1 MSHPEKS
8 DPKRWRLRAL
18 DNLGPDGSWAPVG
31 AKNEYL
37 FSLFIAVWKKTI
49 EYLKKIIIM
58 ESWHS
63 LEKNL
68 IYKYVKGYEV
78 MTTQFSIRLD
88 YYRFSGNLNKL
99 WQAQ

>member
-1 MSHPEKS
+1 
-8 DPKRWRLRAL
+8 
-18 DNLGPDGSWAPVG
+18 
-31 AKNEYL
+31 
-37 FSLFIAVWKKTI
+37 
-49 EYLKKIIIM
+49 M